1 MQTATRRRL
10 WFWIPPLALLL
21 AVLGWLFRPQP
32 VAVDLA
38 VVQRGP
44 LRVTVTDDGETR
56 VKDVFVVSAPVA
68 GLMRRIELEA
78 GDEVKAGE
86 TIVARIEPTDPSFLD
101 RRTAAEVTAAVRA
114 AEAARTHA
122 VAEVSRVQA
131 ELEFAQAELRR
142 YESLVVR
149 AAISQND
156 LDSARRRARTAEA
169 ALEESRAGLRIRE
182 SELELARARLL
193 TPGGARSPSEACDC
207 VVVRSPVSGRVLRV
221 LTESEGV
228 VSAAAPLIEVGDPQR
243 LEVVV
248 DLLST
253 DAVRVEP
260 GQRVLVESWG
270 GSGSLE
276 GVVRRVEPFGF
287 TKVSALGVEEQRV
300 NVIVDFVGPPAQ
312 WRRLGHGFRVEP
324 RIVLWESQDVL
335 KVPLS
340 ALYRAGADWMVFSD
354 DDGRAIPTRVRIGHE
369 NGLEAEVLEGL
380 DAGQGV
386 VTHPSDRVAPRA
398 RIEPR
403 EVR

>member
-21 AVLGWLFRPQP
+21 AVLVWLFRPQP

-114 AEAARTHA
+114 AEAARMHA
-122 VAEVSRVQA
+122 VAEVTRVQA

-169 ALEESRAGLRIRE
+169 ALEESRAGLRVRE

-193 TPGGARSPSEACDC
+193 TPGGTRSRGEACDC

-270 GSGSLE
+270 GSRPLE

-300 NVIVDFVGPPAQ
+300 NVIVDFVGPPEQ

-340 ALYRAGADWMVFSD
+340 ALYRAGADWMVFRD

-380 DAGQGV
+380 AAGQGV

>member
-21 AVLGWLFRPQP
+21 AALVWLFRPQP
-32 VAVDLA
+32 VVVDLA
-38 VVQRGP
+38 VVVRGP
-44 LRVTVTDDGETR
+44 LRVTVADDGETR
-56 VKDVFVVSAPVA
+56 VKDVFVVSAPVP
-68 GLMRRIELEA
+68 GLMRRVELEA

-86 TIVARIEPTDPSFLD
+86 TIVARIEPSDPSFLD
-101 RRTAAEVTAAVRA
+101 RRTAAEATAAVRA

-122 VAEVSRVQA
+122 AAEVTRVQA
-131 ELEFAQAELRR
+131 ELDFARAELRR
-142 YESLVVR
+142 YEGLVER

-169 ALEESRAGLRIRE
+169 ALQESRAGLRVRE
-182 SELELARARLL
+182 SELEQARARLL
-193 TPGGARSPSEACDC
+193 APGGSRDRSEACEC

-228 VSAAAPLIEVGDPQR
+228 VGAAAPLIEVGDPRR

-253 DAVRVEP
+253 EAVRVEP
-260 GQRVLVESWG
+260 GQRVLIESWG
-270 GSGSLE
+270 GPGALE

-300 NVIVDFVGPPAQ
+300 NVIIDFVEPAERWQ
-312 WRRLGHGFRVEP
+312 RLGHGFRVEP
-324 RIVLWESQDVL
+324 RIVLWESPDVL

-340 ALYRAGADWMVFSD
+340 ALYRAGADWMVFRD
-354 DDGRAIPTRVRIGHE
+354 DDGRATPTRVRIGHE

-380 DAGQGV
+380 DSGQRV
-386 VTHPSDRVAPRA
+386 VTHPSDRVRPEA

-403 EVR
+403 ETR

>member
-21 AVLGWLFRPQP
+21 AVIVWLFRPQP

-38 VVQRGP
+38 MVQRGP
-44 LRVTVTDDGETR
+44 LRVTVADDGETR

-86 TIVARIEPTDPSFLD
+86 TIVARIESTDPSFLD
-101 RRTAAEVTAAVRA
+101 RRTAAEATAGVRA
-114 AEAARTHA
+114 AEAARTNA
-122 VAEVSRVQA
+122 AADVTRAQA

-142 YESLVVR
+142 YEGLVAR
-149 AAISQND
+149 AAVSQND

-169 ALEESRAGLRIRE
+169 ALEQSRAGLRVRE
-182 SELELARARLL
+182 SEVELARARLL
-193 TPGGARSPSEACDC
+193 TPGGTRSRSEACDC
-207 VVVRSPVSGRVLRV
+207 VIVHSPVSGRVLRV
-221 LTESEGV
+221 LKESEGV

-253 DAVRVEP
+253 EAVRVEP

-270 GSGSLE
+270 GAGPLE

-300 NVIVDFVGPPAQ
+300 NVIIDFVGPPGQ

-324 RIVLWESQDVL
+324 RIILWESQNVL

-340 ALYRAGADWMVFSD
+340 ALYRAGTDWMVFRD
-354 DDGRAIPTRVRIGHE
+354 EGGRAIPTRVRIGHE
-369 NGLEAEVLEGL
+369 NGLEAEVLAGL
-380 DAGQGV
+380 DAGQRV
-386 VTHPSDRVAPRA
+386 VAHPSDRVAPRG

-403 EVR
+403 QVR

>member
-300 NVIVDFVGPPAQ
+300 NVIVDFVGPPEQ